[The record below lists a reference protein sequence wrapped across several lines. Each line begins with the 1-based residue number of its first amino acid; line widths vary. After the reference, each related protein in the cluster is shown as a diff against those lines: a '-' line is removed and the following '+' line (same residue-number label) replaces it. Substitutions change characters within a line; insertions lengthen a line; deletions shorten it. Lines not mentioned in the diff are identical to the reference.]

1 MEHTI
6 VQTPS
11 IGHPRLWGGGVQEHR
26 TFLPMSAMLGKVVST
41 PANPL
46 TLVLADS
53 PTPGDIVARND
64 GAKTAALEARLV
76 SVDLYAVGGLLHSLN
91 LRLRDSARL
100 DRQAARDCDISAQQA
115 AANALRASGLN
126 QLLGT
131 IVTSAFAIA
140 GAGVNI
146 GAGVK
151 LGAGAKLVGTSEA
164 QASLEPTMMTW
175 NGAAMGIS
183 ELGKVPGACLQMGA
197 TIELEEKAR
206 LEAEGSMS
214 RSRAEDE
221 TEYKSGYESVIR
233 DVLEKLS
240 ELRRADAETRSKIA
254 SMG

>member
-26 TFLPMSAMLGKVVST
+26 TFFPMSAMLGKVVST

-46 TLVLADS
+46 TLVLAAS

-64 GAKTAALEARLV
+64 GAKTAALEARLA

-146 GAGVK
+146 GAG
-151 LGAGAKLVGTSEA
+151 AKLVGTSET
-164 QASLEPTMMTW
+164 TMMTW

>member
-146 GAGVK
+146 GAG
-151 LGAGAKLVGTSEA
+151 AKLVGTSEA
-164 QASLEPTMMTW
+164 QASLHPTMMTW